1 MASQLL
7 TISFLELLEKSE
19 LLPPAQFNAAV
30 RKFKLQEM
38 PSGFEAAKTLVLNG
52 VLSRF
57 QADRLM
63 QGRYRGFF
71 IGNFKVLEIL
81 GVGGMGWVYT
91 AEDLQSGRIVALKVL
106 SEHHQHIADMQAR
119 MKLEVRAGQKL
130 DHPNIVRIFAVGKHK
145 AFNFVALDF
154 IDGQTAY
161 AWIKKLGQLD
171 VGDALLITIKSAE
184 ALQHAHERNLIHRD
198 IKPDNI
204 LITKHGEIKVAD
216 FGLAK
221 VLDEDMSMTRTGFG
235 LGTPLYSAPEQARN
249 AKYVDHRSDIYA
261 LGCSLYQMVTGQLP
275 FAGDTIEG
283 VISAKESGKF
293 TPARKLNPKVSERLS
308 LIIDKMMAQSIDHR
322 YSDYEELL
330 RDLEGLNQHNRSLSF
345 CETPANTPIA
355 AIKSR
360 SGKKYKPASVNLPT
374 PPAQKATVAPT
385 PTTKP
390 APQQANETWFVRHSN
405 AKGRLV
411 INQMS
416 TTVIRKAIAGN
427 TLDLKA
433 KAKKNADDP
442 FLPISQFAEFSKV
455 TARRLTRDKA
465 EAKTVSMKEQFA
477 QIELEHSRRHRW
489 RWLKRMTEGTFGL
502 FGFVFYMVILA
513 AIGYG
518 LYLGAPIAYE
528 YISQWLESSS

>member
-1 MASQLL
+1 MITPAPVSE
-7 TISFLELLEKSE
+7 SFSLENKKR
-19 LLPPAQFNAAV
+19 PA
-30 RKFKLQEM
+30 
-38 PSGFEAAKTLVLNG
+38 AAKQQTPKKKTKEFGNYRLV
-52 VLSRF
+52 
-57 QADRLM
+57 ARL
-63 QGRYRGFF
+63 G
-71 IGNFKVLEIL
+71 K
-81 GVGGMGWVYT
+81 GGMGEVFK
-91 AEDLQSGRIVALKVL
+91 AHEPSLDRHVALKIMSPALTNQQGFVDRFFR
-106 SEHHQHIADMQAR
+106 EAR
-119 MKLEVRAGQKL
+119 AMAKL

-145 AFNFVALDF
+145 SFNFVALDF

-171 VGDALLITIKSAE
+171 VGDALLIAIKSAE
-184 ALQHAHERNLIHRD
+184 ALQHAQERKLIHRD

-275 FAGDTIEG
+275 FTGDTIEE
-283 VISAKESGKF
+283 VISAKEAGKF
-293 TPARKLNPKVSERLS
+293 TSARQLNPKVSERLS
-308 LIIDKMMAQSIDHR
+308 LIIDKMMAQSIGHR

-330 RDLEGLNQHNRSLSF
+330 RDLEGLKQHNRNLSF
-345 CETPANTPIA
+345 CETPDTPIPT
-355 AIKSR
+355 IKHR
-360 SGKKYKPASVNLPT
+360 ATTAQRRASQQVPVNLPT

-385 PTTKP
+385 PSTKP
-390 APQQANETWFVRHSN
+390 VPQQAEETWFVRHSN

-477 QIELEHSRRHRW
+477 QIELDHSRRHRW

-502 FGFVFYMVILA
+502 FGFVVYMLILA

-528 YISQWLESSS
+528 YISQWLETSS